1 MVPKPLSSDSRY
13 EESEEKFHAALKMY
27 YEAFDTND
35 CVTLSSAS
43 KRNGVSISG
52 VIDYMIKYKLPMPGD
67 KEEAD
72 AGLKLLKGIEERKR
86 D

>member
-1 MVPKPLSSDSRY
+1 MKDGPAPRY
-13 EESEEKFHAALKMY
+13 EESEEKAHAALKLY

-67 KEEAD
+67 NEEA
-72 AGLKLLKGIEERKR
+72 AEGLKRLKELEAKK
-86 D
+86 